1 ISWNKQQIIIRLE
14 DEQFAVHWQ
23 IKEKIVITLCQHD

>member
-1 ISWNKQQIIIRLE
+1 M
-14 DEQFAVHWQ
+14 FAVHWQ

>member
-1 ISWNKQQIIIRLE
+1 IHRENE
-14 DEQFAVHWQ
+14 MFAVHWQ

>member
-1 ISWNKQQIIIRLE
+1 NE
-14 DEQFAVHWQ
+14 MFAVHWQ